1 MGTMSEEMKKV
12 MERWSNEDSQPN
24 EEIKVPTLTETP
36 KKVSYRNQLF
46 QFIKENP
53 GVTGVALTEMMRSKH
68 KSQTGSTVSAQLKG
82 LHKQCVVRRT
92 PVQVPEIH
100 RTTFAYY
107 ALSERETA
115 ELKAKEKRKLAQ
127 AQARAE
133 RARQAKAQK
142 LEDSKRKLMNPPN
155 VITVSTT
162 GPQLDLPLVYKDQ
175 TPSPAATP
183 DIRSM
188 SAMDILN
195 QLSFPQASAL
205 YKELKTAFG
214 G

>member
-1 MGTMSEEMKKV
+1 MGTMSEEIKKI
-12 MERWSNEDSQPN
+12 MERWSNEGSQPN

-36 KKVSYRNQLF
+36 KKVSYRDQLL
-46 QFIKENP
+46 QLIKDTP
-53 GVTGVALTEMMRSKH
+53 GLTGVKLTELMRIRYKT
-68 KSQTGSTVSAQLKG
+68 QNGSTVSSQLNG
-82 LHKQCVVRRT
+82 LHKQHVVRRI
-92 PVQVPEIH
+92 PVQVEGIN

-107 ALSERETA
+107 ALSEKETA
-115 ELKAKEKRKLAQ
+115 ELKAREKRKLAQAQAQ

-133 RARQAKAQK
+133 RARQVKERK
-142 LEDSKRKLMNPPN
+142 NKLMNPKN

-175 TPSPAATP
+175 TP
-183 DIRSM
+183 DIRNM

-195 QLSFPQASAL
+195 QLSFSQASAL

>member
-12 MERWSNEDSQPN
+12 MERWSNEESQPN
-24 EEIKVPTLTETP
+24 EEIKVPTFTETP
-36 KKVSYRNQLF
+36 KKVSYRDQLF
-46 QFIKENP
+46 QLIKATP
-53 GVTGVALTEMMRSKH
+53 GITGVKLTELMHSRH
-68 KSQTGSTVSAQLKG
+68 KSQNGSTISAQLNG
-82 LHKQCVVRRT
+82 LHKQHVVRRI
-92 PVQVPEIH
+92 PVQIPEIH
-100 RTTFAYY
+100 RGTFAYY
-107 ALSERETA
+107 ALSEKETA

-133 RARQAKAQK
+133 RARQVKAQK
-142 LEDSKRKLMNPPN
+142 LEERKNKLMNPKN

-175 TPSPAATP
+175 TP

-188 SAMDILN
+188 SAVDILN

>member
-46 QFIKENP
+46 QLIKENP
-53 GVTGVALTEMMRSKH
+53 GVTGVRLTELMSRRH
-68 KSQTGSTVSAQLKG
+68 KSQNGSTVSAQLNG

-92 PVQVPEIH
+92 PVQVPEIN

-107 ALSERETA
+107 ALSEKETVV
-115 ELKAKEKRKLAQ
+115 LKAEQKRKLAQ
-127 AQARAE
+127 ARARAE
-133 RARQAKAQK
+133 RARQIKAQR
-142 LEDSKRKLMNPPN
+142 LEERKHKLMNPN

-175 TPSPAATP
+175 TP
-183 DIRSM
+183 DIRNM

-195 QLSFPQASAL
+195 QLSFSQASAL

>member
-1 MGTMSEEMKKV
+1 MGIMSEEMKKV

-46 QFIKENP
+46 QLIKENP
-53 GVTGVALTEMMRSKH
+53 GATGIKLTELMSRRH
-68 KSQTGSTVSAQLKG
+68 KSQNGSTVSAQLKG
-82 LHKQCVVRRT
+82 LHKQCVVRRI
-92 PVQVPEIH
+92 PVQVEGINRH
-100 RTTFAYY
+100 TFAYY
-107 ALSERETA
+107 ALSEKETA

-127 AQARAE
+127 ARARAE
-133 RARQAKAQK
+133 RARQIKAQR
-142 LEDSKRKLMNPPN
+142 LEERKHKLMNPN

-175 TPSPAATP
+175 TP

-188 SAMDILN
+188 SAIDILN
-195 QLSFPQASAL
+195 QLSFSQASAL

>member
-12 MERWSNEDSQPN
+12 IERWSNEDSQPN

-36 KKVSYRNQLF
+36 KRVSYRDQLF
-46 QFIKENP
+46 QLIKDIP
-53 GVTGVALTEMMRSKH
+53 GVTGAKLTELMNRRH
-68 KSQTGSTVSAQLKG
+68 KSQNGSTVSAQLNG
-82 LHKQCVVRRT
+82 LHKQHVVRRI
-92 PVQVPEIH
+92 PVQVEGIN

-107 ALSERETA
+107 ALSEKETA
-115 ELKAKEKRKLAQ
+115 ELKVKEKRKLTQ
-127 AQARAE
+127 ARARAE
-133 RARQAKAQK
+133 RARQVKAQR
-142 LEDSKRKLMNPPN
+142 LEERKRKLMNPN

-175 TPSPAATP
+175 TP
-183 DIRSM
+183 DIRNM

-195 QLSFPQASAL
+195 QLSFSQASAL